1 MAQEVFYWEPHWP
14 RAIAEQEALLRYET
28 FTRDMALELG
38 LKIRQLAL
46 ERYDR
51 TCAVRIIEDG
61 VTIFAFKMPGTNLEN
76 DWWMDRKLATSRLT
90 GTSSLRAY
98 VEAEAG
104 LREAEWMDRPD
115 NFAACGGCFPV
126 LRTDGKAP
134 CCYVLASGM
143 EHQYDHQII
152 ADAMAWQ
159 LGVEIPSIR

>member
-1 MAQEVFYWEPHWP
+1 MAQEEFYWESTWP
-14 RAIAEQEALLRYET
+14 GIIAQQEALLRYHQ

-38 LKIRQLAL
+38 LKIRQLAM
-46 ERYDR
+46 EKYNR

-104 LREAEWMDRPD
+104 LREPEWMDRPD

-126 LRTDGKAP
+126 LPADGKTP
-134 CCYVLASGM
+134 RCHVLASGM
-143 EHQYDHQII
+143 EHQIDHQII

-159 LGVEIPSIR
+159 LGINIPSVV

>member
-1 MAQEVFYWEPHWP
+1 MAQEKFYWEPAWP
-14 RAIAEQEALLRYET
+14 TIIAQQEALLRYTE

-46 ERYDR
+46 EKYDR

-104 LREAEWMDRPD
+104 LRVPEWNDRAD

-126 LRTDGKAP
+126 LRKDGKAP
-134 CCYVLASGM
+134 CCHVLASGM
-143 EHQYDHQII
+143 EHQIDHQII

-159 LGVEIPSIR
+159 LGIEIPSVC